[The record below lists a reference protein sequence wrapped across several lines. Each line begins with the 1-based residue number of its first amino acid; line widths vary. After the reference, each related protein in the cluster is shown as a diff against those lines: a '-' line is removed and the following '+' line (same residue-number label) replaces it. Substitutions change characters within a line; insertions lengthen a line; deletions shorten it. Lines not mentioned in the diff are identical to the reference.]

1 VERKGTFEQVR
12 RRGWRAK
19 RALQIRVHL
28 ILQSVAPLGDL
39 FNGIYSM
46 GFIQWDLFNG
56 IYSRFHQKQFHRSRE
71 PKKNKEDLP
80 AVE

>member
-46 GFIQWDLFNG
+46 GFIQGSIRNNF
-56 IYSRFHQKQFHRSRE
+56 IVAESRRKTRKIR
-71 PKKNKEDLP
+71 LL
-80 AVE
+80 